1 MARIGLLVLTKPT
14 KLERILP
21 AINQHVNS
29 TLYVQLYPGRRR
41 LQSLPSSSETVLNVQ
56 HHGPAVIS
64 IYSQATAVCHNLDVR
79 VLLAGI
85 KDPFISTIQTR
96 KQIEVVIFDCLF
108 HKDEVDNF
116 LKSCLLNATQTCH
129 VVTLNH
135 PPHGN
140 NVVSGM
146 AESFSIDGILPNK
159 EFKMYEN
166 VVVGGTFDR
175 LHTGHKILL
184 SEAVLRCTRK
194 LTVGVTDTSMLK
206 YKLLWE
212 LIEPCSDRMCLL
224 EDFLQ
229 DIDPGLQYDI
239 VPIYDPLGPTRED
252 PNFQMIVVSTETY
265 KGGLKVNECRCQNNL
280 PILDIH
286 TVDILEAVSERT
298 CDEEEDKIS
307 SSNNRMRLLGTRL
320 RVPEARP
327 LLSRKPYV
335 IGLTGN
341 IASGKSSVG
350 EHLRNLGAGLL
361 NCDILAHGV
370 YTKGQTCYESIVQ
383 HFGKEILDDDEEINR
398 KALGAIV
405 FKNKEQL
412 DKLNGLVWPVLLDR
426 VKGQI
431 KALFEAG
438 HQIVVMEA
446 AVLLQAGWDKH
457 VHEIWACIIPP
468 EEAVKR
474 LQERN
479 NLTES
484 DARARIAALPS
495 NTELVA
501 KAHVVVSTYWSAT
514 YTQKQVAKAWK
525 ALQLYLTDNAKL

>member
-56 HHGPAVIS
+56 HHSPAVIS

-194 LTVGVTDTSMLK
+194 LTIGVTDTSMLK
-206 YKLLWE
+206 CKTQSL
-212 LIEPCSDRMCLL
+212 
-224 EDFLQ
+224 F
-229 DIDPGLQYDI
+229 
-239 VPIYDPLGPTRED
+239 
-252 PNFQMIVVSTETY
+252 
-265 KGGLKVNECRCQNNL
+265 
-280 PILDIH
+280 
-286 TVDILEAVSERT
+286 
-298 CDEEEDKIS
+298 
-307 SSNNRMRLLGTRL
+307 
-320 RVPEARP
+320 
-327 LLSRKPYV
+327 
-335 IGLTGN
+335 
-341 IASGKSSVG
+341 
-350 EHLRNLGAGLL
+350 
-361 NCDILAHGV
+361 GV
-370 YTKGQTCYESIVQ
+370 C
-383 HFGKEILDDDEEINR
+383 
-398 KALGAIV
+398 
-405 FKNKEQL
+405 
-412 DKLNGLVWPVLLDR
+412 
-426 VKGQI
+426 
-431 KALFEAG
+431 
-438 HQIVVMEA
+438 
-446 AVLLQAGWDKH
+446 
-457 VHEIWACIIPP
+457 
-468 EEAVKR
+468 
-474 LQERN
+474 
-479 NLTES
+479 
-484 DARARIAALPS
+484 
-495 NTELVA
+495 
-501 KAHVVVSTYWSAT
+501 
-514 YTQKQVAKAWK
+514 
-525 ALQLYLTDNAKL
+525 